1 MRGYSNDLLGS
12 ASYLAVPHQL
22 GARSVREAD
31 AAILERGRLSTIN
44 NYSSLHNVAQNSNL
58 SDSCIALQEHHT
70 AQSTDADA
78 SKHAPRRAT
87 AHEKSTTQTTI
98 AGPAPTRLI
107 ETRPVRVERLETFY
121 WMGRRGLN
129 RTRAGRGDAR
139 GHHAETPR
147 LRVRRSAYVIV
158 EARGADLVERF
169 TLLRPALDSRPKVL
183 EVK

>member
-1 MRGYSNDLLGS
+1 MQSNT
-12 ASYLAVPHQL
+12 AEHP
-22 GARSVREAD
+22 RRRR
-31 AAILERGRLSTIN
+31 AAH
-44 NYSSLHNVAQNSNL
+44 SLQRDIHGTRQKVKN
-58 SDSCIALQEHHT
+58 
-70 AQSTDADA
+70 
-78 SKHAPRRAT
+78 HAPRRET
-87 AHEKSTTQTTI
+87 AHEKNTKQG
-98 AGPAPTRLI
+98 AVAVPAPTGAI
-107 ETRPVRVERLETFY
+107 ETRPVRVERVEAIY
-121 WMGRRGLN
+121 RMGRRGLN